1 MYENKGFL
9 SNVVGDFKK
18 QKIFFVCVVCL
29 FFFLHK
35 NKYERLRLLCPH
47 SECVTVTA
55 PESESGCLWILSD
68 LALILLKP
76 LKTLYTE

>member
-29 FFFLHK
+29 FFFAQKQIWEAEASLSP
-35 NKYERLRLLCPH
+35 LWVCD
-47 SECVTVTA
+47 CVTA